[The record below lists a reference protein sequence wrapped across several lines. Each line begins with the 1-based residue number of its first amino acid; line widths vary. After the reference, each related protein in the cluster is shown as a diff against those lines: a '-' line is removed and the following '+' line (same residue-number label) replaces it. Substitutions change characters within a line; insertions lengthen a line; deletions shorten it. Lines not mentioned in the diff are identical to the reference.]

1 MLIAYI
7 DEVGEPG
14 AFVSYDHAKFKTS
27 PVFGYA
33 GFVIPEERV
42 HDFSR
47 QVTQTKREFFSFLH
61 PTENYI
67 PTWEGKGAELF
78 QKGAMERTKGRRE
91 ILALRDLLEKLP
103 SAGGSLFYFVRE
115 KAIGTPGQVWGSA
128 AGSPETR
135 SHIEERTLQ
144 CLAETINRL
153 CTHADYK
160 NQNIL
165 LFQDMI
171 NESQRKAQVAR
182 SYANIYARMKE
193 HQEMRRILEAPAYI
207 DSDLSSNIQ
216 CADWIAALIGRA
228 CNYQLN
234 PSSPYAWVGD
244 TFREQLRGSFTYES
258 TLQFHARGIENIRH
272 SELLSHSR
280 PFLKA
285 SPQLSE
291 DDRRKLQLIHAKAS
305 APIALEIRQTHSEK
319 STYDQ

>member
-14 AFVSYDHAKFKTS
+14 AFVSYDHTKFKTS

-47 QVTQTKREFFSFLH
+47 QVMQTKKDFFSFLH
-61 PTENYI
+61 PSENYT
-67 PTWEGKGAELF
+67 PTWERKGAELF
-78 QKGAMERTKGRRE
+78 QKGAMERAKGRRE

-103 SAGGSLFYFVRE
+103 SVGGSLFYFVRE

-128 AGSPETR
+128 SGSPETR
-135 SHIEERTLQ
+135 SFIEERTQ
-144 CLAETINRL
+144 KCLAEAINRL
-153 CTHADYK
+153 CTHADNK
-160 NQNIL
+160 TQNIL

-207 DSDLSSNIQ
+207 DSELSSNIQ

-258 TLQFHARGIENIRH
+258 TLQFHERSMENIRH
-272 SELLSHSR
+272 SELLSRSR
-280 PFLKA
+280 PFFKLT
-285 SPQLSE
+285 SQLSE
-291 DDRRKLQLIHAKAS
+291 GDRRKLQLVHAKAS
-305 APIALEIRQTHSEK
+305 TPLALEKRQTHSEK

>member
-33 GFVIPEERV
+33 GFVIPEEGV

-47 QVTQTKREFFSFLH
+47 QVMQTKRDFFSFLH
-61 PTENYI
+61 PSENYT
-67 PTWEGKGAELF
+67 PTWERKGAELF

-103 SAGGSLFYFVRE
+103 AVGGSLFYFVRE
-115 KAIGTPGQVWGSA
+115 KAIGTPGQVWGTAS
-128 AGSPETR
+128 GSPETR
-135 SHIEERTLQ
+135 SFIEERTQ
-144 CLAETINRL
+144 KCLAEAINRL
-153 CTHADYK
+153 CTHADNK
-160 NQNIL
+160 TQNIL

-207 DSDLSSNIQ
+207 DSELSSNIQ

-234 PSSPYAWVGD
+234 PSSAYAWVGD

-258 TLQFHARGIENIRH
+258 TLQFHERSMENIRH
-272 SELLSHSR
+272 SELLSRSR
-280 PFLKA
+280 PFFKLT
-285 SPQLSE
+285 SQLSE
-291 DDRRKLQLIHAKAS
+291 GDRRKLQLVHAKAS
-305 APIALEIRQTHSEK
+305 TPLALEKRQTHSEK

>member
-33 GFVIPEERV
+33 GFVIPEEWV

-47 QVTQTKREFFSFLH
+47 QVMQTKKDFFSFLH
-61 PTENYI
+61 PSENYT
-67 PTWEGKGAELF
+67 PTWERKGAELF
-78 QKGAMERTKGRRE
+78 QKGAMERAKGRRE

-103 SAGGSLFYFVRE
+103 SVGGSLFYFVRE

-128 AGSPETR
+128 SGSPETR
-135 SHIEERTLQ
+135 SFIEERTQ
-144 CLAETINRL
+144 KCLAEAINRL
-153 CTHADYK
+153 CTHADNK
-160 NQNIL
+160 TQNIL

-207 DSDLSSNIQ
+207 DSELSSNIQ

-258 TLQFHARGIENIRH
+258 TLQFHERGIENIRH
-272 SELLSHSR
+272 SELLSRSR
-280 PFLKA
+280 PFFKLT
-285 SPQLSE
+285 SQLSE
-291 DDRRKLQLIHAKAS
+291 GDRRKLQLVHAKAS
-305 APIALEIRQTHSEK
+305 TPLALEKRQTHSEK